1 MQALILWFIILGEGS
16 LNPLKIMFKVSSF
29 IRVYKHSI
37 FVANEILIIDIN
49 PNSLILSSLDYN
61 YSYKDILY

>member
-1 MQALILWFIILGEGS
+1 
-16 LNPLKIMFKVSSF
+16 MFKVSSF

-37 FVANEILIIDIN
+37 LVAKEILIIDIN